1 LFGLGEV
8 LEVADFVSDGRRI
21 ALASL
26 LQQVV
31 VDRLCTALG
40 TATKVQKGKLEPTGS
55 GKALFE
61 NLGVILKIEVGL
73 LRLRR
78 HGHGRDRRRCRGV
91 YFRFVVFSSGG
102 IL

>member
-31 VDRLCTALG
+31 VDRL
-40 TATKVQKGKLEPTGS
+40 
-55 GKALFE
+55 
-61 NLGVILKIEVGL
+61 
-73 LRLRR
+73 
-78 HGHGRDRRRCRGV
+78 
-91 YFRFVVFSSGG
+91 
-102 IL
+102 